1 MAERIVVV
9 GGSRSGKSA
18 VAEQLVEPAGGVT
31 YVATAAVADDEMAA
45 RVTAHRAR
53 RPAAWHTVETTDLAA
68 AIREAP
74 AGAVLIDALA
84 TWLVERIGAH
94 GLWPDDDA
102 VTAPLDEAA
111 AARAEGLLAELDHA
125 WAAAAAHEG
134 GPVVIV
140 AEEVGA
146 GVVPAEAGVRR
157 FVDLAGWATQRVAGA
172 ADRVLWVVAGRALDL
187 PPRAGPTSEPS
198 HRTATAAGER
208 AARARGTTAST
219 EPGVA
224 GGLIPATE
232 STPAALRDHGD
243 EMVPEGALNLA
254 VNVVPGGP
262 PLHIAGQLRAAAADV
277 SDYPDDA
284 AARQA
289 LAARHRLDPGAVLPT
304 AGATDALWTLAAA
317 LGPAHAVVLHPQFT
331 EGEAALRAC
340 GWAVSH
346 VYRDPERDWMLE
358 PDAVPDD
365 AELVLVGNPVNPLGR
380 LDDPAA
386 VAALCRPGRLV
397 VVDEAFV
404 DFVAEEAGASLAGRV
419 ADAGIAV
426 LRTPTKLWGLPGVRA
441 GALLAAPELVDHL
454 RAHRR
459 PWAVGEV
466 GLAALRACSDDDEY
480 RRRVAGEVVA
490 ERERLRRRLTGL
502 AGVELAAEPAA
513 NFACLRV
520 PDGDTIHQRLL
531 AQAVAVRRSTFP
543 GLSSDHLRVA
553 VHDAAATDRLV
564 SALAHALGQ
573 PTPADADRPS
583 AEQQEP
589 R

>member
-1 MAERIVVV
+1 MAVAERIVVV

-31 YVATAAVADDEMAA
+31 YVATAAVADEEMAA

-53 RPAAWHTVETTDLAA
+53 RPASWHTVETTDLAA
-68 AIREAP
+68 AIRGAP

-94 GLWPDDDA
+94 GLWPDEGA

-111 AARAEGLLAELDHA
+111 VARAEALSAELDHA

-134 GPVVIV
+134 GPVVVV

-146 GVVPAEAGVRR
+146 GVVPADPGVRR
-157 FVDLAGWATQRVAGA
+157 FVDLAGWATQRLAGA
-172 ADRVLWVVAGRALDL
+172 ADRVLWVVAGRSMEL
-187 PPRAGPTSEPS
+187 PSAAQAARPAEPGSEPAAETPVS
-198 HRTATAAGER
+198 HTWNIARESDTR
-208 AARARGTTAST
+208 AAS
-219 EPGVA
+219 P
-224 GGLIPATE
+224 
-232 STPAALRDHGD
+232 TPAELREHGD
-243 EMVPEGALNLA
+243 EMVPVGALNLA

-262 PLHIAGQLRAAAADV
+262 PLHVAGQLRAAAADV
-277 SDYPDDA
+277 SDYPDDT
-284 AARQA
+284 AAREA
-289 LAARHRLDPGAVLPT
+289 VAARHRLDPGAVLPT
-304 AGATDALWTLAAA
+304 AGATDGLWTLAAA
-317 LGPAHAVVLHPQFT
+317 LRPARAAVIHPQFT
-331 EGEAALRAC
+331 EGEVALRAH
-340 GWAVSH
+340 GWAVTH
-346 VYRDPERDWMLE
+346 VVRDPERDWMLE
-358 PDAVPDD
+358 PDAVPDE

-404 DFVAEEAGASLAGRV
+404 DFVADESAASLAGRV
-419 ADAGIAV
+419 AHGGIAV

-441 GALLAAPELVDHL
+441 GALLAAPDLVDHL

-466 GLAALRACSDDDEY
+466 ALAALRACADDDEY
-480 RRRVAGEVVA
+480 RRRVAGEVA
-490 ERERLRRRLTGL
+490 TERERLRRRVAGLT
-502 AGVELAAEPAA
+502 GVELAAEPAA
-513 NFACLRV
+513 NFVCLRV
-520 PDGDTIHQRLL
+520 PDGDTVHQRLL

-573 PTPADADRPS
+573 PSPADADSDLSQR
-583 AEQQEP
+583 QD
-589 R
+589 RR

>member
-1 MAERIVVV
+1 MVV

-53 RPAAWHTVETTDLAA
+53 RPASWHTVETTDLAA

-74 AGAVLIDALA
+74 AGAVVIDALA
-84 TWLVERIGAH
+84 TWLVERLGAH
-94 GLWPDDDA
+94 GLWPDEGA

-111 AARAEGLLAELDHA
+111 VARAEGLLAELDHA
-125 WAAAAAHEG
+125 WAAAAAHDG
-134 GPVVIV
+134 GPVVVV

-146 GVVPAEAGVRR
+146 GVVPADPGVRR
-157 FVDLAGWATQRVAGA
+157 FVDLAGWATQRLAGA
-172 ADRVLWVVAGRALDL
+172 ADRVLWVVAGRSVEL
-187 PPRAGPTSEPS
+187 PPVGSSAASRAEPAPEPRVSNTSNIARESDTRGAGP
-198 HRTATAAGER
+198 G
-208 AARARGTTAST
+208 
-219 EPGVA
+219 
-224 GGLIPATE
+224 PAE
-232 STPAALRDHGD
+232 LREHGD

-262 PLHIAGQLRAAAADV
+262 PLHVAGQLRAAAADV
-277 SDYPDDA
+277 SDYPDDTA
-284 AARQA
+284 TRGAV
-289 LAARHRLDPGAVLPT
+289 AARHRLDPDAVLPT
-304 AGATDALWTLAAA
+304 AGATDGLWTLASALRPARAA
-317 LGPAHAVVLHPQFT
+317 VIHPQFT
-331 EGEAALRAC
+331 EGEVALRAH
-340 GWAVSH
+340 GWAVTH
-346 VYRDPERDWMLE
+346 VVRDPERDWMLE

-386 VAALCRPGRLV
+386 IAALCRPGRLV
-397 VVDEAFV
+397 VVDEAFM
-404 DFVAEEAGASLAGRV
+404 DFVADEATASLAGRV
-419 ADAGIAV
+419 AHGGIAI

-441 GALLAAPELVDHL
+441 GTLLAAPDLVDHL

-466 GLAALRACSDDDEY
+466 ALAALRACADDDEY

-490 ERERLRRRLTGL
+490 ERERLRRRVAGLT
-502 AGVELAAEPAA
+502 GVELAAEPAA
-513 NFACLRV
+513 NFVCLQV

-573 PTPADADRPS
+573 PPPVDAGPDLSQRQDRG
-583 AEQQEP
+583 
-589 R
+589 